1 MNTTKLTLSIPR
13 PVLDDARR
21 LSKRRRESI
30 SSMFSRFVEA
40 AGRELPEEPSYP
52 PKTLRAL
59 SLARGRR
66 SVPAE
71 LDWRAIRDDRLA
83 KRFAP

>member
-40 AGRELPEEPSYP
+40 AGRELPAGSDYP

-59 SLARGRR
+59 ALARGAR
-66 SVPAE
+66 SVPAA
-71 LDWRAIRDDRLA
+71 LDWRAIRDERLSE
-83 KRFAP
+83 RFAP

>member
-1 MNTTKLTLSIPR
+1 MNTAKLTLSIPR

-40 AGRELPEEPSYP
+40 AGRKLPEEPDYP

-59 SLARGRR
+59 ALAIGARA
-66 SVPAE
+66 VPAD
-71 LDWRAIRDDRLA
+71 LDWRAIRDERLA
-83 KRFAP
+83 ERFDP

>member
-13 PVLDDARR
+13 PVLDNARR

-30 SSMFSRFVEA
+30 SSMFTRFVEA
-40 AGRELPEEPSYP
+40 AGRELPAEPDYP

-59 SLARGRR
+59 SLARGTR
-66 SVPAE
+66 SVPTD
-71 LDWRAIRDDRLA
+71 LDWRAIRDERLA
-83 KRFAP
+83 ERFAP